1 MMTVVATPLSSLLF
15 VFFAVPLGIITGI
28 GGIECA
34 SSLRRRTGRPRPR
47 QDGPRRARRLV

>member
-34 SSLRRRTGRPRPR
+34 SSLRRWTARPKRL
-47 QDGPRRARRLV
+47 QD

>member
-1 MMTVVATPLSSLLF
+1 MMTVVATPLSSLLL

-34 SSLRRRTGRPRPR
+34 SSLRRWTGREKQSQDRSHRGRRPI
-47 QDGPRRARRLV
+47 

>member
-15 VFFAVPLGIITGI
+15 VFFAVPLGIIAGI

-34 SSLRRRTGRPRPR
+34 SSLRRRVGW
-47 QDGPRRARRLV
+47 PRRRRHEPGGTRRLV

>member
-28 GGIECA
+28 GSIECA
-34 SSLRRRTGRPRPR
+34 SSLRRWTGRQKRP
-47 QDGPRRARRLV
+47 QDRSHRGRRPV